1 MYRIGFAN
9 RKMKFTVALMAVLLA
24 VGSAVNRRSGGS
36 GSTDD
41 GSCVFVSSEV
51 YGNFALA
58 NRLVAFGIPC
68 DDELTDIRS
77 QLEGVSPSHSTQIY
91 QARALNERIAL
102 IFTIDSS
109 QYDTI
114 SPDSFGDKILDA
126 DDLDGCRNCTIYY
139 YKDLKA
145 MKKLCSDMNCPPKLD
160 GVYWNSPMPV
170 SYTGLAIFCYITKDG
185 YNFYCKDFTPAELD
199 N

>member
-41 GSCVFVSSEV
+41 GSCVFVSADI
-51 YGNFALA
+51 YGNLALS
-58 NRLVAFGIPC
+58 NRLVVFGIPC
-68 DDELTDIRS
+68 DEELTDIQS
-77 QLEGVSPSHSTQIY
+77 QLEGVSPSYSSKIY
-91 QARALNERIAL
+91 QTRVLNERIGL

-145 MKKLCSDMNCPPKLD
+145 MKKLCSDMDCPPKLD
-160 GVYWNSPMPV
+160 GIYWNSPLPV
-170 SYTGLAIFCYITKDG
+170 SYTGLVGFCHSNANKDT
-185 YNFYCKDFTPAELD
+185 FYCKDFTPPLL
-199 N
+199 NN